1 MAEEKISFDIQ
12 TFGDDHW
19 TSQDVRP
26 SQESAKAVAD
36 KLFAA
41 PGCAGV
47 RIVKETI
54 GADGHAEHVV
64 VSSDIRELSEANLDI
79 VAIEDAHLCTDIY
92 DFYGI
97 ESRMTVSRL
106 FRKYM
111 DKIFLT
117 PTEFLHNYRALQNL
131 KAYGNLLET
140 GVERVASLQG
150 KVPGHS
156 AEARRDKLYDVATK
170 ITQRVHKVG
179 DGPSLPTLMDDD
191 LQAVLDGVAGRAPAG
206 REDFPA
212 LVVLCRDL
220 VQHRSWLAK
229 FERLARMAGP
239 SPRDDVLALLDG
251 VVADLFYLPA
261 ALDDIVGFQRNLGHL
276 LCSIADLCH
285 GCFDAS
291 KSEARDSL
299 AIFLPL
305 LADGRM
311 PQTQTALLDRLTRQI
326 TSSQP
331 FDRYDPTREQ
341 DAFRAVATRLRQPD
355 GTVLGGSLV
364 AEALQKREIAAF
376 GPGGMASP
384 AAAPPPP
391 PPSDP
396 RRMAAQ
402 LAELTAQGA
411 ELRSYTPGSVVFR
424 EGDDPDHAYMVVSG
438 HVEITTIHRKQL
450 VLLARLGEGAF
461 FGELALFSPMKRTAT
476 VTTMEGCQLRIIAL
490 AEMEKRIESLD
501 PFCRYWVQYLVSR
514 ITDLSA
520 RVAKSSK
527 GGAL

>member
-1 MAEEKISFDIQ
+1 MAEGKISFDIQ

-19 TSQDVRP
+19 TSQELRP
-26 SQESAKAVAD
+26 SQDAAKAVAD

-41 PGCAGV
+41 PDCLGV
-47 RIVKETI
+47 RIVQETI
-54 GADGHAEHVV
+54 GADGHAVHVV
-64 VSSDIRELSEANLDI
+64 VSSEIREVAETNLEI
-79 VAIEDAHLCTDIY
+79 VAIEDAHLCADIY

-97 ESRMTVSRL
+97 ESRMTISRL

-111 DKIFLT
+111 GKIFLT

-131 KAYGNLLET
+131 KAYGNLLEA

-170 ITQRVHKVG
+170 ITQRVHKLS
-179 DGPSLPTLMDDD
+179 DGPSLPALMDDD
-191 LQAVLDGVAGRAPAG
+191 FQAVVDALAGRAAAG

-229 FERLARMAGP
+229 FERLAKMTGP
-239 SPRDDVLALLDG
+239 EPRDDVLALMDG

-261 ALDDIVGFQRNLGHL
+261 ALDDILGFQRNLGHL

-291 KSEARDSL
+291 ASEARDAL
-299 AIFLPL
+299 AVFLPL
-305 LADGRM
+305 LAAGRM

-331 FDRYDPTREQ
+331 LDRYDPACEQ
-341 DAFRAVATRLRQPD
+341 SAFRAVAGRLRQPD

-364 AEALQKREIAAF
+364 AEALNKRESATF
-376 GPGGMASP
+376 GPGGMTAPSS
-384 AAAPPPP
+384 PPPLML
-391 PPSDP
+391 SDP
-396 RRMAAQ
+396 RRIAAQ
-402 LAELTAQGA
+402 LAELAAQGA
-411 ELRSYTPGSVVFR
+411 EVRAYAPGSVIFR
-424 EGDDPDHAYMVVSG
+424 EGDAPDHAYMVVSG
-438 HVEITTIHRKQL
+438 HVEITTLHRKQL

-476 VTTMEGCQLRIIAL
+476 VTTMKGCQLRIIAL
-490 AEMEKRIESLD
+490 TEMEKRVESLD

-520 RVAKSSK
+520 RVSKSSK
-527 GGAL
+527 GGAQ